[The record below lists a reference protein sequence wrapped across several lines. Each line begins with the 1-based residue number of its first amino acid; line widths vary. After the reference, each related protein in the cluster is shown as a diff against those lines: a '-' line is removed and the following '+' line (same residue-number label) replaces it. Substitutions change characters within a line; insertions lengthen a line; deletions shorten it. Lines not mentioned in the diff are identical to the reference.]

1 MKQSWLKAFVLLIS
15 ISSITYVQS
24 FAQNDT
30 IIDTSYQVYDFD
42 FTGGGAR
49 AEGMGKA
56 FLGISDDITGGSWN
70 PAGIFEL
77 DGPIVGISWASLLP
91 RGTSN
96 ATFWSHSLKSNN
108 RGSFNTISSFN
119 LVAPVRIK
127 GHPFVGSFNYVRDF
141 NAFQQLQVYGSDSI
155 PRFIYIRYNNR
166 IDTTFRDTL
175 LNEVYSHFQLDGGLY
190 SLNFAIG
197 TRLYNKISFG
207 VSGNVYTGK
216 ALWQVNNKYLIYDN
230 PFDPFGTQRGLAE
243 FNTTVIDTNKFNG
256 FNATIGFKYNGE
268 KFDAGLVIRT
278 PFTLNEKYVHTIY
291 RITKFNGLVRSQQ
304 TDTTYYG
311 DRLTKYEIPLI
322 IGAGFG
328 YHLRDN
334 FLLAADAEYRKFS
347 GKKIK
352 IRTKITIDPSGSNQ
366 ETYLVLDPHWNN
378 VFTFR
383 LGSEYLW
390 DTKYGEIPLRT
401 GFGFIPLPAPNVSA
415 SGDTTTA
422 VRYNFSVGTGIHWSQ
437 ISLDIAYT
445 YSYLDQSFGNHGGL
459 ENIKYD
465 QRNHH
470 LSFSFTGIF

>member
-15 ISSITYVQS
+15 ISSITFVQS

-56 FLGISDDITGGSWN
+56 FLGISDDINGGSWN
-70 PAGIFEL
+70 PAGIFEF
-77 DGPIVGISWASLLP
+77 DSPTMGISWVSLLP

-96 ATFWSHSLKSNN
+96 ATFWSNPLKSDNH
-108 RGSFNTISSFN
+108 GSFNTINSFN
-119 LVAPVRIK
+119 FVAPVRIK
-127 GHPFVGSFNYVRDF
+127 GHPFVGSFNYVQDF
-141 NAFQQLQVYGSDSI
+141 NAFQQFQLMGSDSV
-155 PRFIYIRYNNR
+155 PRFMFINFNNR

-175 LNEVYSHFQLDGGLY
+175 LEEVQANYQLDGDLH

-207 VSGNVYTGK
+207 VSGNVYTGT
-216 ALWQVNNKYLIYDN
+216 ALWQANNKLLEYDS
-230 PFDPFGTQRGLAE
+230 PFDLIGRQRGLAE
-243 FNTTVIDTNKFNG
+243 EDSTVIDTNKFSG

-268 KFDAGLVIRT
+268 KLDAGLIVKT
-278 PFTLNEKYVHTIY
+278 PFTLNENYVRSIY
-291 RITKFNGLVRSQQ
+291 RITKFNGLVQSQQ
-304 TDTTYYG
+304 TDTIFYI
-311 DRLTKYEIPLI
+311 DNLTKYEIPLI
-322 IGAGFG
+322 IGAGIG

-347 GKKIK
+347 GEKVK

-366 ETYLVLDPHWNN
+366 ETFLELDPHWND

-383 LGSEYLW
+383 LGSEYMW
-390 DTKYGEIPLRT
+390 KTKYGEIPLRT
-401 GFGFIPLPAPNVSA
+401 GFGFVPLPAPDISA

-422 VRYNFSVGTGIHWSQ
+422 VRYNFSAGTGIHWSQ
-437 ISLDIAYT
+437 IYLDIAYT
-445 YSYLDQSFGNHGGL
+445 YSYLDQGL
-459 ENIKYD
+459 GRGMNLEYK
-465 QRNHH
+465 QRNHNIN
-470 LSFSFTGIF
+470 LSFTGVF